1 MYPRSWRKA
10 AADSSKRACTS
21 RVGLS
26 IRARRML
33 GDLSEGAPLK
43 NEEEA
48 APRPASCRAAS
59 ETRTPVA
66 AWAAKKLLRPMW
78 YNQYC
83 ASTPVTSVAVGNADA
98 SGAYGSRP
106 RQNATEGPSANASR
120 SVNPGR
126 CSEGG
131 RPSPTTSLAGSGAS
145 PVTVAAPLAIPC
157 QLRFRSV
164 REGAGAATKVTRVA
178 SEHRAAHTADTAANK
193 ISGAKRWRRKNPDA
207 LRGGAIPE
215 MIVRVWQCGPT
226 TSRHKT
232 RNDTPCY
239 SCVNKKMA

>member
-26 IRARRML
+26 IRACKML
-33 GDLSEGAPLK
+33 GDFSEGAPLV
-43 NEEEA
+43 NEEA
-48 APRPASCRAAS
+48 AEPRPASCRAAS

-106 RQNATEGPSANASR
+106 CQNATEGPSANASR

-126 CSEGG
+126 CSDAG
-131 RPSPTTSLAGSGAS
+131 RPSPTTSPTTSLAGSGTS
-145 PVTVAAPLAIPC
+145 PVTSHVAVAAPLAVPC
-157 QLRFRSV
+157 QMRFRSV

-207 LRGGAIPE
+207 CGGAIPE
-215 MIVRVWQCGPT
+215 MIVWVW
-226 TSRHKT
+226 SMRAD
-232 RNDTPCY
+232 NE
-239 SCVNKKMA
+239 